1 MNDQT
6 RWNMKYNERLQDL
19 KLPHPNPRLQNAA
32 TYLTG
37 GKALDLACGLGAN
50 SMFLA
55 GLNYQVEAVDISD
68 IAVHYLR
75 ELAVKKNLNI
85 HARVCD
91 LTREIICEKNTFDL
105 VVITYYLDRL
115 LLSTVKDLIKAKG
128 YFFMET
134 YYQSLST
141 DGQGMSNQYKLQ
153 PKELLREFADW
164 TVIYFEEHEAEERQT
179 IFCQKR

>member
-6 RWNMKYNERLQDL
+6 RWNKKYKERLQDL
-19 KLPHPNPRLQNAA
+19 KLPQSNPRLKNM
-32 TYLTG
+32 TPYLTG

-68 IAVHYLR
+68 IAIQYLR
-75 ELAVKKNLNI
+75 ELADKKKLNI
-85 HARVCD
+85 HARISD
-91 LTREIICEKNTFDL
+91 LTKEVIWENNTFDL
-105 VVITYYLDRL
+105 VVITYYLDRSL
-115 LLSTVKDLIKAKG
+115 FSKVKDLIKAKG

-134 YYQSLST
+134 YYESPRT
-141 DGQGMSNQYKLQ
+141 DGQGVSNQYKLK

-164 TVIYFEEHEAEERQT
+164 TVIYYEEHEAEGRQT
-179 IFCQKR
+179 ILCQK